1 VTGPAGSTT
10 ARLVVDTNVLLDC
23 WAFDDPAARP
33 LWQAIA
39 DGSVTCLRS
48 AATDGELLEV
58 MQRPAFHAR
67 LAERGCDPAQC
78 LARWQ
83 GIAEPVERVFAA
95 PWACTDPHDQKFLD
109 LARTGR
115 ADLLVTKDKAL
126 LKLARR
132 ARRDGLAIE
141 SVAAALL
148 HLPRAASTVRA
159 RSR

>member
-1 VTGPAGSTT
+1 MTGPAGSTT

-39 DGSVTCLRS
+39 DGGVTCLRS
-48 AATDGELLEV
+48 AATDAELLEV
-58 MQRPAFHAR
+58 MQRPVFDAR
-67 LAERGCDPAQC
+67 LAARGTDPARC

-83 GIAEPVERVFAA
+83 ALAEPIERVFAA
-95 PWACTDPHDQKFLD
+95 PWVCTDPHDQKFLD
-109 LARTGR
+109 LARTGH
-115 ADLLVTKDKAL
+115 ADLLITKDKAL

-141 SVAAALL
+141 PVAAALQR
-148 HLPRAASTVRA
+148 LPRASGGARA
-159 RSR
+159 

>member
-1 VTGPAGSTT
+1 MTGT
-10 ARLVVDTNVLLDC
+10 AVAAATRVVVDTNVLLDC

-39 DGSVTCLRS
+39 AGAMTCLRS

-58 MQRPAFHAR
+58 MQRPSFHAR
-67 LAERGCDPAQC
+67 LAARGTDPARC

-83 GIAEPVERVFAA
+83 AMAEPVERVFAA

-115 ADLLVTKDKAL
+115 AGLLVTKDKAL

-141 SVAAALL
+141 TIATALRRL
-148 HLPRAASTVRA
+148 SDSAGARA
-159 RSR
+159 